1 MKKIETKDPSKVVI
15 VPKPPQNPTQKS
27 ETVEPEKTQTES
39 EEEKPAEAK
48 REE

>member
-39 EEEKPAEAK
+39 DKEEA
-48 REE
+48 REEAPEQ

>member
-27 ETVEPEKTQTES
+27 ETVDPEKTETAP
-39 EEEKPAEAK
+39 EEEKPEEKKAE
-48 REE
+48 E